1 MRLCKK
7 TSAGIAVLTGTALA
21 QNSPPTRYCDTV
33 TSICYSGWTGGNGVL
48 IGVAMPNTT
57 VAPFDTVLQIV
68 SPIKNGWVGFAWGG
82 TMPYVP
88 LTIGWV
94 NNASNTTI
102 YSSRMAYGLSLPQPF
117 DGTEY
122 SYLKGT
128 GYNST
133 HWTLNVRCKGCSR
146 WSDVDGKARS
156 LDPQNATMPFAHAYA
171 SKFPAQPANN
181 RSTFNV
187 HTAFGHWTL
196 DLSLG
201 KNTDFDKLIAA
212 NLVIDTPPASSVPPT
227 SSTPLPSTL
236 STSIVPTPTAI
247 STTVPTS
254 CPGVTALKNPALTA
268 SGWKVAKVAGD
279 LIQPR
284 GVTIDSA
291 GHLLVVQN
299 GLGITVHE
307 IGLDGCLTSS
317 KTLIKQLS
325 LNHGIALSNDGKTL
339 YASSA
344 TTVWSWS
351 YDAAT
356 MTVGSTAKTIVT
368 GMDARGHVTRTLIFP
383 PKYPNLLVV
392 SHGSNDNFD
401 FDSGDI
407 KQGRSCVKVFDI
419 TKTPDTGYVYAKGG
433 YQMGYGLRNGVGLVF
448 DQDGMLWEIENGS
461 DEINRTV
468 SGKTWDIHT
477 DNPAEE
483 INYLGD
489 PSKENKQWYGY
500 PTCFSV
506 WKPSDFTDTKFNV
519 GDQFVLAPNKTYNDA
534 TCAKKSTSAK
544 LLLMPHS
551 APLDAAFSKDYS
563 SMYVTFHGSWDRTPS
578 TGYKVV
584 EVPFVKSTS
593 GFAPKAALTST
604 SGYTDIFY
612 AEKVE
617 DCSTTHCFRPV
628 SIAKDKYE
636 RMYIT
641 SDSGGEGE
649 IIILGKDTTKSKV

>member
-1 MRLCKK
+1 MWLCKK
-7 TSAGIAVLTGTALA
+7 TSAGLVVLAGTALA
-21 QNSPPTRYCDTV
+21 QNSPPTRYCDSV
-33 TSICYSGWTGGNGVL
+33 TSLCYSGWTGGNGVL
-48 IGVAMPNTT
+48 IGVAMPNVT
-57 VAPFDTVLQIV
+57 VAPFETVLQIV
-68 SPIKNGWVGFAWGG
+68 SPIKNGWVGIAWGG

-117 DGTEY
+117 TGAEY

-128 GYNST
+128 GYNTT
-133 HWTLNVRCKGCSR
+133 HWTLNVRCKGCSQ
-146 WSDVDGKARS
+146 WADVDGKARS

-171 SKFPAQPANN
+171 SKLPAQPANN

-187 HTAFGHWTL
+187 HSAFGHWTL
-196 DLSLG
+196 DIALG
-201 KNTDFDKLIAA
+201 KNVDFNKAVAA
-212 NLVIDTPPASSVPPT
+212 NLIPDGPPSSSVPPT
-227 SSTPLPSTL
+227 SSTSIPTTL
-236 STSIVPTPTAI
+236 STSVTSPTSTPI
-247 STTVPTS
+247 STGIPAS
-254 CPGVTALKNPALTA
+254 CSGVNALKNPALTA
-268 SGWKVAKVAGD
+268 PGWKAVKVAGD

-284 GVTIDSA
+284 GVVIDSA

-299 GLGITVHE
+299 GHGITAHE
-307 IGLDGCLTSS
+307 IGPNGCIKST
-317 KTLIKQLS
+317 KDLIVQMN
-325 LNHGIALSNDGKTL
+325 LNHGITLSNDGKTL
-339 YASSA
+339 YASSP

-356 MTVGSTAKTIVT
+356 MTVGSTSKTIVT
-368 GMDARGHVTRTLIFP
+368 KMDDRGHVTRTLVFP

-407 KQGRSCVKVFDI
+407 TKGRSCVKVFDI
-419 TKTPDTGYVYAKGG
+419 SKTPDAGYVYATGG
-433 YQMGYGLRNGVGLVF
+433 YQMGYGLRNGVGLAF
-448 DQDGMLWEIENGS
+448 DQDGMMWEIENGS

-468 SGKTWDIHT
+468 TGKTWDIHD

-506 WKPSDFTDTKFNV
+506 WKPSDFTDTKLNV
-519 GDQFVLAPNKTYNDA
+519 GDQFVLAPNNTFNDT
-534 TCAKKSTSAK
+534 TCAQKSTPAR
-544 LLLMPHS
+544 LLFQAHS
-551 APLDAAFSKDYS
+551 APLDATFSKDFT
-563 SMYVTFHGSWDRTPS
+563 SMYVTFHGSWDRTPP

-584 EVPFVKSTS
+584 EVPFAKGTT
-593 GFAPKAALTST
+593 GFGPKAALTST
-604 SGYTDIFY
+604 SGYKDIFY

-617 DCSTTHCFRPV
+617 DCSTVHCFRPV

-649 IIILGKDTTKSKV
+649 IILLGKA